1 MPRMKLIELEPHAI
15 VRAGHIPGFLDPN
28 DPRPAK
34 DQIHANYS
42 HGGGWHA
49 YKGFTYDPKTRMLS
63 HEGDPSIR
71 PYLEIC
77 FGDELVFIYPF
88 SWVVIEQPDGAWEAA
103 KID

>member
-15 VRAGHIPGFLDPN
+15 VRAGYIPGFLDPN

-34 DQIHANYS
+34 DQIHTNYS
-42 HGGGWHA
+42 QGGGWHA
-49 YKGFTYDPKTRMLS
+49 YKGFKLDPKTRRLS
-63 HEGDPSIR
+63 HPGDPPIR

-88 SWVVIEQPDGAWEAA
+88 SWVVIVQPDGAWEAA
-103 KID
+103 RID